1 MLRLWVY
8 EYLNDRFG
16 QVGDVGIM
24 CPATIFKLPGIVK
37 YSEYLIMELYMY
49 LCMELLY
56 MIIMELS
63 LVGTYLSYM
72 LKEAGRLSVEYN
84 M

>member
-1 MLRLWVY
+1 
-8 EYLNDRFG
+8 
-16 QVGDVGIM
+16 
-24 CPATIFKLPGIVK
+24 
-37 YSEYLIMELYMY
+37 MY

-72 LKEAGRLSVEYN
+72 LKEAGRLLVEYN
-84 M
+84 MRFILERLPGYGDNRKELDRIVRLQP

>member
-1 MLRLWVY
+1 
-8 EYLNDRFG
+8 
-16 QVGDVGIM
+16 
-24 CPATIFKLPGIVK
+24 
-37 YSEYLIMELYMY
+37 MELYMY

-84 M
+84 ILFILERLSGYTDDWKELDRTVRLQP

>member
-1 MLRLWVY
+1 
-8 EYLNDRFG
+8 
-16 QVGDVGIM
+16 
-24 CPATIFKLPGIVK
+24 
-37 YSEYLIMELYMY
+37 MELYMY

-84 M
+84 MLYILERLPGYSDNRKDLDHIVRLQP

>member
-1 MLRLWVY
+1 
-8 EYLNDRFG
+8 
-16 QVGDVGIM
+16 
-24 CPATIFKLPGIVK
+24 
-37 YSEYLIMELYMY
+37 MELYMY

-84 M
+84 ILFILERLPGYSDNRKELDHIVRLQP